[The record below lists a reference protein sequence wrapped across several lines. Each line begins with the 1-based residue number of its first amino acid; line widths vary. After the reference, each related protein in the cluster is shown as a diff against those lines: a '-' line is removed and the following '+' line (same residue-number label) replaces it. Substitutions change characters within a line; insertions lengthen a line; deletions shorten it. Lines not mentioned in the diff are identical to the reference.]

1 MKISVI
7 IPVYNAQDSIFR
19 CLDSVRN
26 QTFCVDYEVI
36 VINDG
41 STDASL
47 HTIEQYKSKYPDFNL
62 IVITKLNGGVASARN
77 RGLQRAT
84 GDYIALLDSD
94 DAWIP
99 EKIKLQM
106 DVLEKNPQI
115 DYVGSNLIGSSVKIL
130 GKSINKLSPI
140 SFKLLFIK
148 WYPQT
153 STVLFKRNII
163 DSVGYYDESMTHGE
177 DGQYL
182 LRICAKHTCWFMP
195 NHLVYYGVNNKK
207 GFGHSGLSANI
218 KAMHKGQMQILS
230 YALKNKLISCFYY
243 TFCLFYEY
251 LKYLRRIVVTVI
263 SKRNE

>member
-1 MKISVI
+1 MRISVI
-7 IPVYNAQDSIFR
+7 IPVYNAQNYIFR

-26 QTFCVDYEVI
+26 QTFKADYEVI

-47 HTIEQYKSKYPDFNL
+47 STLEQYKFKYPDFNL
-62 IVITKLNGGVASARN
+62 NIISKPNGGVASARN
-77 RGLQRAT
+77 KGLQIAT

-94 DAWIP
+94 DAWVP
-99 EKIKLQM
+99 EKIELQM
-106 DVLEKNPQI
+106 DVFEKNPKI
-115 DYVGSNLIGSSVKIL
+115 DYIGCNLVGSRVRIL
-130 GKSINKLSPI
+130 GKNINKLSPI
-140 SFKLLFIK
+140 PFKLLFIK

-153 STVLFKRNII
+153 STVLFKKEII

-182 LRICAKHTCWFMP
+182 LRICVKHECWFMP
-195 NHLVYYGVNNKK
+195 DHLVYYGVNNKK

-230 YALKNKLISCFYY
+230 YALKNRLISFFYY
-243 TFCLFYEY
+243 IICSFYEY
-251 LKYLRRIVVTVI
+251 LKYARRVMVTVI
-263 SKRNE
+263 SNKNG